1 MMKPNRCSHL
11 PRVVALLL
19 LAATTGAGAQGLWKP
34 EKNIEIVVGLTAGSS
49 QDRSARFLQ
58 SIFQTR
64 GFVGVPVTVN
74 NRVGGAGNIAWNY
87 LATRAGDAHWFQIS
101 SPTILTNHILGSAPF
116 TYSDYTPLALLGNQY
131 IGVAVRADSPLK
143 SVREMVERLRA
154 NTAAL
159 SMATN
164 SQGSYLHIVCA
175 QIARASGM
183 DARKLKLAIFQGGE
197 LMTAALGGHVDA
209 IATVTSNL
217 LPHVQS
223 GKLRLIGISSAK
235 RLGGLL
241 ANVPTLKEQGVD
253 LVIANWQGAVGPP
266 KLTPAQIA
274 YWDGVFARTVKTD
287 EWRADQ
293 EQNLW
298 ESDYLNAAEF
308 SRFLKTDYDQAKAI
322 FVELGLAR

>member
-1 MMKPNRCSHL
+1 M
-11 PRVVALLL
+11 LL
-19 LAATTGAGAQGLWKP
+19 LAVMATGAAAQGVWKP

-58 SIFQTR
+58 NIWQTK
-64 GFVGVPVTVN
+64 GFVTLPVTVN

-87 LATRAGDAHWFQIS
+87 LATKPGDAHWFQIS
-101 SPTILTNHILGSAPF
+101 SPTILTNHILGTAPF

-154 NTAAL
+154 NPAAL

-197 LMTAALGGHVDA
+197 LMTAALGGHVARCEDCA
-209 IATVTSNL
+209 
-217 LPHVQS
+217 HGQ
-223 GKLRLIGISSAK
+223 
-235 RLGGLL
+235 GGLL
-241 ANVPTLKEQGVD
+241 ATGPTLKEQGVD
-253 LVIANWQGAVGPP
+253 IVIANWQGAVGPP

-322 FVELGLAR
+322 FVELGLAK

>member
-87 LATRAGDAHWFQIS
+87 LATRVGDAHWFQIS

-116 TYSDYTPLALLGNQY
+116 TYNDYTPLALLGNQY

-154 NTAAL
+154 NPAAL